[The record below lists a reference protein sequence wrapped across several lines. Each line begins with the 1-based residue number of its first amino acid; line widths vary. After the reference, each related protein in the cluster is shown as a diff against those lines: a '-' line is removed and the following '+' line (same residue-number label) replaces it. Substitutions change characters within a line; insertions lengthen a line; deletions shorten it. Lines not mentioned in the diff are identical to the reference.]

1 MFIVIGFMLAGIAAG
16 YLLRRCRVR
25 GLSQAVTAL
34 IWLLLFLLG
43 WEVGNNRQLMA
54 ALPRLGGEALL
65 LSTAGTLGSVLAAWA
80 LWTVMRRK
88 AGKGGGR

>member
-1 MFIVIGFMLAGIAAG
+1 MFTVISLMLAGIAAG
-16 YLLRRCRVR
+16 FLLRRHRLEAVR
-25 GLSQAVTAL
+25 RLVTVL

-43 WEVGNNRQLMA
+43 WEVGSNRQLMA